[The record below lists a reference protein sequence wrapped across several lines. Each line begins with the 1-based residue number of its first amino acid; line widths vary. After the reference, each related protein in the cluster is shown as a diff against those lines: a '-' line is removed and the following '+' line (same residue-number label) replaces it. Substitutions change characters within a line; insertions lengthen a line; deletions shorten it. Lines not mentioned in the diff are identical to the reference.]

1 MKPARGADKHLHYCV
16 RVPRAKKGWETQKLG
31 QKKYKIFKDTILWIL
46 GILIMS
52 QDHSNQLYPM
62 RVQMAKK
69 IPEKSKATLS
79 ESNNPTLT
87 ESPDQR
93 KQNDS
98 DLKDW
103 HQHRHQAQAQ
113 ALEEAKRN
121 AYHAELD
128 EDGAIQRKKNE
139 HMGQEWQ
146 EKRRIDENGEKPFSD
161 VFKDHKEEEQKKDLE
176 RENFNKKY
184 TEMNK
189 SIAREL
195 REENMKR

>member
-1 MKPARGADKHLHYCV
+1 
-16 RVPRAKKGWETQKLG
+16 
-31 QKKYKIFKDTILWIL
+31 
-46 GILIMS
+46 MS

-79 ESNNPTLT
+79 TSNNPTLT
-87 ESPDQR
+87 ESPHQR

-103 HQHRHQAQAQ
+103 HQHRHQAE

-121 AYHAELD
+121 AYLAARVE
-128 EDGAIQRKKNE
+128 EGAIQRKKNE
-139 HMGQEWQ
+139 QMGQEWQ
-146 EKRRIDENGEKPFSD
+146 EKRRNDENGEKPFSD
-161 VFKDHKEEEQKKDLE
+161 VCKDHKEEEQKKDLE

-184 TEMNK
+184 TEMNME
-189 SIAREL
+189 IAREL
-195 REENMKR
+195 REENMKKEFTNNG